1 MRMLIDVQPEDA
13 EWLRKLAIKEHR
25 TPREQASYLLH
36 KLKEAA
42 GLDPSEASTE
52 HAAGLA

>member
-1 MRMLIDVQPEDA
+1 MLIDVQPEDA